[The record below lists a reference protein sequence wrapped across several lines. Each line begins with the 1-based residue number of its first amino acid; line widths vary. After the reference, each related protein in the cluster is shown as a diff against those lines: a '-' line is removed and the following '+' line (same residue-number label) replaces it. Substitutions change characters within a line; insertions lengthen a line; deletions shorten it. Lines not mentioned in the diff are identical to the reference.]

1 MMQKL
6 KMHPDLG
13 GDAETA
19 ARINEAYAALSDPQ
33 RRQAYDASRESKST
47 DQTSEPATQAPQE
60 AQLDDRIMWVEGA
73 DDASK
78 QCLFCKTPHPFMHSP
93 PANALCVTC
102 ECPLAPAARGDFL
115 AGERRSLDR
124 LKLERQVFFRTTRQA
139 KMQSATT
146 ADLSLSGLLIESQ
159 VDLIANQLVQ
169 ISSPFC
175 QSLARVAHARP
186 VQSGGSQCGIEF
198 RTLFFPNVAGSLIS
212 EKA

>member
-73 DDASK
+73 DDAAK
-78 QCLFCKTPHPFMHSP
+78 HCLFCKTPHPFMHSP

-102 ECPLAPAARGDFL
+102 DCPLAPAARGDL
-115 AGERRSLDR
+115 LVGERRSLDR
-124 LKLERQVFFRTTRQA
+124 LKLERQVYFRVNSTA
-139 KMQSATT
+139 DMQSATT
-146 ADLSLSGLLIESQ
+146 ADLSLSGLLIESN
-159 VDLIANQLVQ
+159 VHLVANQLVQ

-175 QSLARVAHARP
+175 QSLARVAHVRSTDSR
-186 VQSGGSQCGIEF
+186 VSQCGIEF